1 MSVRVDVQ
9 EPPDEDESMTEEPE
23 QRYESNPA
31 ANDELVGSA
40 RSTDI

>member
-23 QRYESNPA
+23 QKNESNPVV
-31 ANDELVGSA
+31 NNVELVGS
-40 RSTDI
+40 TTTL